1 MASKE
6 ENKQMCMRDR
16 LTDKENQS
24 VVTSGEREVG
34 KRKSEASKTLS
45 FNEKV
50 VLITKERKN
59 NLQAVFFRQ
68 DNSKKK
74 AERRNNKGRIKKLEI
89 FTTVEP
95 IYKCRIWLFTK

>member
-1 MASKE
+1 MESKE

-68 DNSKKK
+68 DNSKRKQK
-74 AERRNNKGRIKKLEI
+74 EEIIKEELKS
-89 FTTVEP
+89 
-95 IYKCRIWLFTK
+95 

>member
-1 MASKE
+1 
-6 ENKQMCMRDR
+6 MCMRDR

-68 DNSKKK
+68 DNSKRKQK
-74 AERRNNKGRIKKLEI
+74 EEIIKEELKS
-89 FTTVEP
+89 
-95 IYKCRIWLFTK
+95 

>member
-1 MASKE
+1 MKYQRKTNTVCYHVCVESKE
-6 ENKQMCMRDR
+6 ENKQMYMRDR

-68 DNSKKK
+68 DNSKRKQK
-74 AERRNNKGRIKKLEI
+74 EEIIKEELKS
-89 FTTVEP
+89 
-95 IYKCRIWLFTK
+95 

>member
-1 MASKE
+1 M
-6 ENKQMCMRDR
+6 
-16 LTDKENQS
+16 
-24 VVTSGEREVG
+24 VTSGEREVG

-68 DNSKKK
+68 DNSKRKQK
-74 AERRNNKGRIKKLEI
+74 EEIIKEELKS
-89 FTTVEP
+89 
-95 IYKCRIWLFTK
+95 

>member
-1 MASKE
+1 MY
-6 ENKQMCMRDR
+6 MRDR

-68 DNSKKK
+68 DNSKRKQK
-74 AERRNNKGRIKKLEI
+74 EEIIKEELKS
-89 FTTVEP
+89 
-95 IYKCRIWLFTK
+95 

>member
-1 MASKE
+1 MESKE
-6 ENKQMCMRDR
+6 ENKQMYMRDR

-68 DNSKKK
+68 DNSKRKQK
-74 AERRNNKGRIKKLEI
+74 EEIIKEELKS
-89 FTTVEP
+89 
-95 IYKCRIWLFTK
+95 

>member
-1 MASKE
+1 MY
-6 ENKQMCMRDR
+6 MRDR

-59 NLQAVFFRQ
+59 NIQALFFRQ
-68 DNSKKK
+68 DNSKRKQK
-74 AERRNNKGRIKKLEI
+74 EEIIKEELKS
-89 FTTVEP
+89 
-95 IYKCRIWLFTK
+95 

>member
-6 ENKQMCMRDR
+6 ENKQMYMRDR

-59 NLQAVFFRQ
+59 NLQAVFLDKITVKESR
-68 DNSKKK
+68 KKK
-74 AERRNNKGRIKKLEI
+74 
-89 FTTVEP
+89 
-95 IYKCRIWLFTK
+95 

>member
-6 ENKQMCMRDR
+6 ENKQMYMRDR

-68 DNSKKK
+68 DNSKRKQK
-74 AERRNNKGRIKKLEI
+74 EEIIKEELKS
-89 FTTVEP
+89 
-95 IYKCRIWLFTK
+95 

>member
-6 ENKQMCMRDR
+6 ENKQMYMRDR

-68 DNSKKK
+68 DNSKRKQK
-74 AERRNNKGRIKKLEI
+74 EQIIKEELKS
-89 FTTVEP
+89 
-95 IYKCRIWLFTK
+95 